1 MESRFITIHDVA
13 ADADVS
19 TATVSRALNEP
30 WRVNA
35 ATREKVKASITKLG
49 YKPNLRA
56 RLLARG
62 DSGTICFLLSN
73 RPFIHSVHAQIL
85 QGAAMEADFLGVQIV
100 YATCTYSPSV
110 SPSEIQ
116 MPRILAARGLVDG
129 VIVAGTNY
137 PNMVQALDELELPFA
152 VFGTNF
158 IADDGADINNAVYVD
173 DLAGGYQATAHLLS
187 LGHVDIRFIGD
198 VSLPWYHRRYLGYC
212 KAMAEAGHICHPAIG
227 SASDSE
233 LEMGYDAINHLCD
246 NKQEFTAAFVGG
258 DMGALGAMKALRN
271 RGIDIPEQVSIVG
284 FNDEELA
291 QIAEPPLTTIRVPKE
306 EIGACCVQMLNK
318 RIREIKSF
326 EQPAVL
332 PVQLVLR
339 ESTGLSVDETPAA
352 NITVSKY

>member
-1 MESRFITIHDVA
+1 MESRFVTIHDVA
-13 ADADVS
+13 ADAKVS

-30 WRVNA
+30 WRVNT
-35 ATREKVKASITKLG
+35 ATREKVKASIAKLG

-62 DSGTICFLLSN
+62 DSGTICFLLCN

-85 QGAAMEADFLGVQIV
+85 QGAAREADILGVQMV
-100 YATCTYSPSV
+100 YATCAYSPSV
-110 SPSEIQ
+110 TPQEIQ
-116 MPRILAARGLVDG
+116 MPRILVARGLVDG

-158 IADDGADINNAVYVD
+158 VADDGADISSAVYVD

-187 LGHVDIRFIGD
+187 LGHVNIRYVGD

-212 KAMAEAGHICHPAIG
+212 KAMAEAGFKCYPAIG
-227 SASDSE
+227 LAADGE
-233 LEMGYDAINHLCD
+233 LEMGYDAINDLCD
-246 NKQEFTAAFVGG
+246 NRQEFTAVFVGG
-258 DMGALGAMKALRN
+258 DMGALGAMRALRN
-271 RGIDIPEQVSIVG
+271 RGIDVPKQVSIVG
-284 FNDEELA
+284 FNDEELV

-318 RIREIKSF
+318 RIRDTKSF

-339 ESTGLSVDETPAA
+339 ESTGLCTYKAPAL
-352 NITVSKY
+352 NSTVFNY